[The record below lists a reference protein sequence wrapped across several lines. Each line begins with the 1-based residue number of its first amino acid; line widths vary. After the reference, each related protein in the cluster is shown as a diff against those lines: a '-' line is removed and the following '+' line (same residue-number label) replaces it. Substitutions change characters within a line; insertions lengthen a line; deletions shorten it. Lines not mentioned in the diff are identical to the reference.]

1 VEGQIQLWLPM
12 LPGGNRSS
20 RELDKAQCLDRGF
33 GKVEL
38 SRMEISRVCIGG
50 ISSPELGGAQGLVGF
65 PIQGLVAF
73 VQTFH
78 LKLA

>member
-1 VEGQIQLWLPM
+1 MGFQVLSLGEM
-12 LPGGNRSS
+12 VS
-20 RELDKAQCLDRGF
+20 CLVQGLIGF
-33 GKVEL
+33 
-38 SRMEISRVCIGG
+38 
-50 ISSPELGGAQGLVGF
+50 PAQGLVGF